1 MTIKFKKYGLDDERL
16 NDIGNFRIMSEK
28 FQNKNGEETILQFT
42 LNAVLERKKNKKCIF
57 VQDYVFKEN
66 GMCVGD
72 IKFQMAVSDEEL
84 EYSLENVLKI
94 VNRLSEETFTKIE
107 FI

>member
-16 NDIGNFRIMSEK
+16 NDIKNFRIMSEEFK
-28 FQNKNGEETILQFT
+28 NKSGEKTILQFT
-42 LNAVLERKKNKKCIF
+42 MNGVLERKKNKKCLF
-57 VQDYVFKEN
+57 VQDYVYKRN
-66 GMCVGD
+66 GTCIGD
-72 IKFQMAVSDEEL
+72 IKFQIAVSEEEL

-94 VNRLSEETFTKIE
+94 VNRLSKEKFTGIE